1 MPVSKAERA
10 AVTGFLTFFPR
21 DRSIRRGLVCRHAAV
36 QIFAIVARW
45 SLGVGGFAER
55 DGVRQDVRNAKTETR
70 GYKLNAPARGNG
82 MVSVVTP

>member
-55 DGVRQDVRNAKTETR
+55 DGVRQECTQRKD
-70 GYKLNAPARGNG
+70 GNPG
-82 MVSVVTP
+82 I